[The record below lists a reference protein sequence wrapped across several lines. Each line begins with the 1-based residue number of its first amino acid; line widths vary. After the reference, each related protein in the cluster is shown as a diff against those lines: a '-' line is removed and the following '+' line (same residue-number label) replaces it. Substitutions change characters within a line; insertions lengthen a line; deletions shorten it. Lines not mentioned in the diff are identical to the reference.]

1 MYFSI
6 GWEFHI
12 RVDLKCKKK
21 FTSITTGSTK
31 VSSVYSAI
39 KSLETCFQYSNK
51 LQLFGISNQVFNL
64 FLNSSASQSFLNSLT
79 LKGVITSLIFA
90 IEGIH
95 FLEITE
101 SSSNP
106 WQSYDMSGSKKIASK
121 CDSYYNIDN
130 QLNILVPL

>member
-1 MYFSI
+1 MDFSI

-12 RVDLKCKKK
+12 WVDLKGKQK
-21 FTSITTGSTK
+21 FTSISTRSTK

-64 FLNSSASQSFLNSLT
+64 FLNSSTSQSFLNSLS
-79 LKGVITSLIFA
+79 LKELITSLIFA

-95 FLEITE
+95 FFEIPE

-106 WQSYDMSGSKKIASK
+106 SLSYVISGSKKFA
-121 CDSYYNIDN
+121 
-130 QLNILVPL
+130 LNKW